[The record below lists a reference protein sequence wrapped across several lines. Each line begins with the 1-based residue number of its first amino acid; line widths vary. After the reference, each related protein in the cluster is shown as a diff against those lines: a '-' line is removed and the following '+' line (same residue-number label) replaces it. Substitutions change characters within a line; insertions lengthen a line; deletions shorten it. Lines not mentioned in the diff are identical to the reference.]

1 MGPHLMLLRYFTIAM
16 SHKFVNLS
24 NNKVIVMHGE
34 FGALFFFSKRK
45 ESVG

>member
-1 MGPHLMLLRYFTIAM
+1 MGPHLMLLRYFTIAT
-16 SHKFVNLS
+16 SSINYLS

-34 FGALFFFSKRK
+34 FGAFFFSKRK

>member
-1 MGPHLMLLRYFTIAM
+1 MLLRYFTIAM
-16 SHKFVNLS
+16 SHKFVSLS

-34 FGALFFFSKRK
+34 FGAFFFSKRK